1 MYETILVPTDGS
13 DPASR
18 AVEHALE
25 LATRYDAD
33 VHALYCVETNRYGQ
47 PALSSSE
54 LVLDNLEDRG
64 STILAGIE
72 DRAAEIGI
80 ETSQTVC
87 RGRPWEEVHRA
98 AAEIDADVIVIGYQ
112 GQGHSRT
119 NRIGSVAERILRTP
133 DRPVLTV

>member
-13 DPASR
+13 DAANR

-25 LATRYDAD
+25 LANRYDAD

-54 LVLDNLEDRG
+54 LVLDSLEDRG
-64 STILAGIE
+64 STMLAGIE
-72 DRAAEIGI
+72 DRAAELGI
-80 ETSQTVC
+80 EAGQTVC
-87 RGRPWEEVHRA
+87 RGRPWEEVHRT

-112 GQGHSRT
+112 GQSHSRT
-119 NRIGSVAERILRTP
+119 DRIGSVAERILRTP

>member
-13 DPASR
+13 DAADR

-25 LATRYDAD
+25 LATQYEAD

-54 LVLDNLEDRG
+54 LILGNLEDRG
-64 STILAGIE
+64 SAMLASIG
-72 DRAAEIGI
+72 DRAAELGI
-80 ETSQTVC
+80 DTTQTVC
-87 RGRPWEEVHRA
+87 RGRPWEEVRRTA
-98 AAEIDADVIVIGYQ
+98 TEIDADVIVIGFQ
-112 GQGHSRT
+112 GQSHRRT

-133 DRPVLTV
+133 DRAVLAV